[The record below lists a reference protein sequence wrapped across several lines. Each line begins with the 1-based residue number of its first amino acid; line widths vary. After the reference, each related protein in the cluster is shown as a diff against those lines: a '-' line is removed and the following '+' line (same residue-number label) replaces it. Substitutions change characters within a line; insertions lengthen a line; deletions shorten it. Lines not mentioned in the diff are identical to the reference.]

1 LNRPLKVLQVSDTH
15 VSADPEAGYRGQNA
29 DRNLQ
34 ALVPAMRDWAPDL
47 VLLTG
52 DISEDASPAAYAR
65 VAEMLAPIGAALL
78 ALPGNHD
85 DPAFMQNT
93 FPLGPWNGPFLRQAG
108 PWLLVLMDST
118 VRGSISGSFSP
129 DDLARFEECLR
140 SSSAKHALVAL
151 HHQPVAVNAPWIDRY
166 ALECPDR
173 FLQHVDRDPRV
184 KCITWGHVHH
194 DFRAERKG
202 VTLLGAPSAAANSL
216 PETPRFTLDPAGP
229 ACRWLELYADGCVE
243 NGLLRLPCV

>member
-1 LNRPLKVLQVSDTH
+1 LNKPLKVLQVSDTH
-15 VSADPEAGYRGQNA
+15 VPADPATGYRGQNA
-29 DRNLQ
+29 DQNLR

-85 DPAFMQNT
+85 DPGVMQIP
-93 FPLGPWNGPFLRQAG
+93 FPFGPWNGPFSRQVG

-118 VRGSISGSFSP
+118 VRGLISGSFSR
-129 DDLARFEECLR
+129 DDLARFEECLAG
-140 SSSAKHALVAL
+140 SSAKHVLVAL

-166 ALECPDR
+166 ALDSPEGFFR
-173 FLQHVDRDPRV
+173 QVDRDPRV
-184 KCITWGHVHH
+184 RCITWGHVHQ
-194 DFRAERKG
+194 DFRAQRKG

-216 PETPRFTLDPAGP
+216 PETPCFTLDPAGP
-229 ACRWLELYADGCVE
+229 ACRWLELYDDGHVE
-243 NGLLRLPCV
+243 HGLLRPPRV